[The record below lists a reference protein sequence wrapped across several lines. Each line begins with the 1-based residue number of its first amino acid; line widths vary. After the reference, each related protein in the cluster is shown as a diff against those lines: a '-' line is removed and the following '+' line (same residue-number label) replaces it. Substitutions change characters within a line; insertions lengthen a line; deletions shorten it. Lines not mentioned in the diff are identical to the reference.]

1 MIPYVLLMFMPL
13 LISSFATQ
21 CRCKYVYDFDEK
33 QRIQNKN
40 SLLTF
45 FFIMLT
51 IILAL
56 RDESIGRDLK
66 NYKYYFEKISLMTKE
81 EIFEYDLDIL
91 YTSLNWIVSRFT
103 DDFQVFLLVVALITI
118 IPVAW
123 IYSEDRDHS
132 FLKIVLFMNMSTFIM
147 MFSGLRQTIAISIGF
162 IAYRCVKKQKLLL
175 FIVFVIIA
183 WGVHHSAFM
192 MFFFYPLYH
201 FSFKKKH
208 LWFVVPI
215 IICVFIFNKQIFMM
229 VTNLIDSD
237 KYTSAIS
244 STGAYTMIILFIM
257 FAIFSYVIPDE
268 KMMDKET
275 LGLRNFLLLA
285 VLLQCFS
292 PIHTIAMR
300 MNYYYIIFIPI
311 LIPKIITYAKDE
323 LKEIAYFAKI
333 ILTLFFVSYYLFNT
347 YNSCQTGISALDT
360 YPYVP
365 FWK

>member
-13 LISSFATQ
+13 LISSFVIQ
-21 CRCKYVYDFDEK
+21 CKCKYTINYERKEEISK
-33 QRIQNKN
+33 QNCI
-40 SLLTF
+40 LTF
-45 FFIMLT
+45 FFVILFM
-51 IILAL
+51 ILAF

-66 NYKYYFEKISLMTKE
+66 NYKFYFEKFST
-81 EIFEYDLDIL
+81 LDFRGVFQEKRDVL
-91 YTSLNWIVSRFT
+91 YVFLNWMVARYT
-103 DDFQVFLLVVALITI
+103 DDYQVFLAVVALITVL
-118 IPVAW
+118 PVAVV
-123 IYSEDRDHS
+123 YNKDKQHS

-147 MFSGLRQTIAISIGF
+147 LFSGLRQAIAISMGV
-162 IAYRCVKKQKLLL
+162 IAYRYVKKQKPLL
-175 FIVFVIIA
+175 FFIFALIA
-183 WGVHHSAFM
+183 WGFHHSAFM
-192 MFFFYPLYH
+192 ILLFYPLYH
-201 FSFKKKH
+201 ITFKKKH

-215 IICVFIFNKQIFMM
+215 IICVFIFNKQIFIM
-229 VTNLIDSD
+229 VTNFMDSD

-257 FAIFSYVIPDE
+257 FAIFSYAIPDE

-292 PIHTIAMR
+292 PVHTIAMR

>member
-13 LISSFATQ
+13 FISSFITQ
-21 CRCKYVYDFDEK
+21 YKCKYTFGYEIKEK
-33 QRIQNKN
+33 ILKQNCM
-40 SLLTF
+40 LHV
-45 FFIMLT
+45 FFIMLLLL
-51 IILAL
+51 LAL
-56 RDESIGRDLK
+56 RDETIGRDLS

-81 EIFEYDLDIL
+81 EIFEYDLDVL
-91 YTSLNWIVSRFT
+91 YTSLNWSVSRFT
-103 DDFQVFLLVVALITI
+103 DDFQVFLGVVALITI
-118 IPVAW
+118 IPVVSL
-123 IYSEDRDHS
+123 YSEDREHS

-147 MFSGLRQTIAISIGF
+147 MFSGLRQAIAISIGL
-162 IAYRCVKKQKLLL
+162 IAYRCVKKKKLLL

-183 WGVHHSAFM
+183 WGFHHSAFM
-192 MFFFYPLYH
+192 VFLFYPLYH

-208 LWFVVPI
+208 LWFVVPV

-229 VTNLIDSD
+229 VTSLIDSD
-237 KYTSAIS
+237 KYSSEIS
-244 STGAYTMIILFIM
+244 NTGAYTMIILFIM
-257 FAIFSYVIPDE
+257 FAFFSYVIPDE
-268 KMMDKET
+268 KIMDKET
-275 LGLRNFLLLA
+275 LGLRNFLLIA

-323 LKEIAYFAKI
+323 LKEIAYFAKV
-333 ILTLFFVSYYLFNT
+333 ILILFFVSYYLFNT

>member
-13 LISSFATQ
+13 LISSFITQ
-21 CRCKYVYDFDEK
+21 YKCKYTINYERKEEISK
-33 QRIQNKN
+33 QNCI
-40 SLLTF
+40 LTVF
-45 FFIMLT
+45 FVMLFM
-51 IILAL
+51 ILAL

-81 EIFEYDLDIL
+81 EIFEYDLDVL
-91 YTSLNWIVSRFT
+91 YTSLNWGVSRFT
-103 DDFQVFLLVVALITI
+103 DDFQVFLAVVALITI

-132 FLKIVLFMNMSTFIM
+132 FLKIVLFINMSTFIM
-147 MFSGLRQTIAISIGF
+147 MFSGLRQAIAISIGV
-162 IAYRCVKKQKLLL
+162 IAYRCVKKKKLLL

-183 WGVHHSAFM
+183 WGFHHSAFIV
-192 MFFFYPLYH
+192 FLFYPLYH

-257 FAIFSYVIPDE
+257 FAFFSYVIPDE

-300 MNYYYIIFIPI
+300 INYYYIIFIPI
-311 LIPKIITYAKDE
+311 LIPKIITCAKDE
-323 LKEIAYFAKI
+323 LKEIAYLAKVILI
-333 ILTLFFVSYYLFNT
+333 IFFVSYYLFNT
-347 YNSCQTGISALDT
+347 YNSCRTGISSLDI

-365 FWK
+365 YWK